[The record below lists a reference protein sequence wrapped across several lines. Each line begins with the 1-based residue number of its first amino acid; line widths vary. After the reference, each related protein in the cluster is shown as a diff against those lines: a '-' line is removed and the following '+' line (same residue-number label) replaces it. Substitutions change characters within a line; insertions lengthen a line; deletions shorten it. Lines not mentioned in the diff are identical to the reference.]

1 LQPVRDG
8 EQTIMKKM
16 LARFVSDDQGQDLI
30 EYAFLAV
37 FIALV
42 VTVALGTL
50 GGNLNSKFDAIG
62 QQVSSG
68 S

>member
-1 LQPVRDG
+1 
-8 EQTIMKKM
+8 MKNFI
-16 LARFVSDDQGQDLI
+16 ARFVREDEGQDLI

-42 VTVALGTL
+42 VTAGLTL
-50 GGNLNSKFDAIG
+50 VGSAVNNKMSTIA
-62 QQVSSG
+62 SSVTNG

>member
-1 LQPVRDG
+1 
-8 EQTIMKKM
+8 MKS
-16 LARFVSDDQGQDLI
+16 LFLRFVREDEGQDLI

-50 GGNLNSKFDAIG
+50 GSNLNSKFDSIAS
-62 QQVSSG
+62 QVSSG

>member
-1 LQPVRDG
+1 
-8 EQTIMKKM
+8 MKNF
-16 LARFVSDDQGQDLI
+16 LTRFIREDEGQDLI

-42 VTVALGTL
+42 VTAGLNTL
-50 GGNLNSKFDAIG
+50 GANLNSKFSAVAT
-62 QQVSSG
+62 QVSSG

>member
-1 LQPVRDG
+1 
-8 EQTIMKKM
+8 MKN
-16 LARFVSDDQGQDLI
+16 LFARFIREEEGQDLI

-50 GGNLNSKFDAIG
+50 GGNLNSKFQDIAD
-62 QQVSSG
+62 QVSSG

>member
-1 LQPVRDG
+1 MRNFVR
-8 EQTIMKKM
+8 
-16 LARFVSDDQGQDLI
+16 RFVREEEGQDLI

-42 VTVALGTL
+42 VTAGLQAVATGINTQMSNIGT
-50 GGNLNSKFDAIG
+50 
-62 QQVSSG
+62 QVSSA

>member
-1 LQPVRDG
+1 
-8 EQTIMKKM
+8 MKNFF
-16 LARFVSDDQGQDLI
+16 ARFIREEEGQDLI

-42 VTVALGTL
+42 VAVGLRSLGSTLNTKFGAIATQVA
-50 GGNLNSKFDAIG
+50 A
-62 QQVSSG
+62 SG

>member
-1 LQPVRDG
+1 
-8 EQTIMKKM
+8 MKNFV
-16 LARFVSDDQGQDLI
+16 ARFVREEEGQDLI

-42 VTVALGTL
+42 VTVALTNLGT
-50 GGNLNSKFDAIG
+50 NLNTKFDSIAT
-62 QQVSSG
+62 QVSSG

>member
-1 LQPVRDG
+1 
-8 EQTIMKKM
+8 MKKM
-16 LARFVSDDQGQDLI
+16 LARFVGDDQGQDLI

>member
-1 LQPVRDG
+1 
-8 EQTIMKKM
+8 MKNFF
-16 LARFVSDDQGQDLI
+16 ARFIREDEGQDLI

-42 VTVALGTL
+42 VTVALGAL
-50 GGNLNSKFDAIG
+50 GTALNTKFNAIAS
-62 QQVSSG
+62 QVSSG

>member
-1 LQPVRDG
+1 
-8 EQTIMKKM
+8 MKNFI
-16 LARFVSDDQGQDLI
+16 ARFVREDEGQDLI

-42 VTVALGTL
+42 VTVALTNLGT
-50 GGNLNSKFDAIG
+50 NLNSKFQSIAT
-62 QQVSSG
+62 QVQSG

>member
-1 LQPVRDG
+1 
-8 EQTIMKKM
+8 MKQFI
-16 LARFVSDDQGQDLI
+16 ARFVREESGQDLI

-42 VTVALGTL
+42 VILGIQAVGTAVNNKMSTIAASVT
-50 GGNLNSKFDAIG
+50 GG
-62 QQVSSG
+62 G

>member
-1 LQPVRDG
+1 LKGQ
-8 EQTIMKKM
+8 EQLIMKDFFV
-16 LARFVSDDQGQDLI
+16 RFIQEDQGQDLI

-42 VTVALGTL
+42 VTLALTALGT
-50 GGNLNSKFDAIG
+50 NLNTKFDSIAS
-62 QQVSSG
+62 QVASG

>member
-1 LQPVRDG
+1 
-8 EQTIMKKM
+8 MKN
-16 LARFVSDDQGQDLI
+16 LFARFIREDEGQDLI

-42 VTVALGTL
+42 VTVALGQL
-50 GGNLNSKFDAIG
+50 GTALNTKFGSIAT
-62 QQVSSG
+62 QVSSG

>member
-1 LQPVRDG
+1 MMRVIRQLVRND
-8 EQTIMKKM
+8 E
-16 LARFVSDDQGQDLI
+16 GQDLI

-42 VTVALGTL
+42 VTAGMTAVATAMNTQFSNIGTQI
-50 GGNLNSKFDAIG
+50 ST
-62 QQVSSG
+62 G

>member
-1 LQPVRDG
+1 
-8 EQTIMKKM
+8 MKNFI
-16 LARFVSDDQGQDLI
+16 ARFIQEDHGQDLI

-50 GGNLNSKFDAIG
+50 GTNINIKFDSIAT
-62 QQVSSG
+62 QVSSG

>member
-1 LQPVRDG
+1 
-8 EQTIMKKM
+8 MKNF
-16 LARFVSDDQGQDLI
+16 LARFIREDHGQDLI

-50 GGNLNSKFDAIG
+50 GGNLNTKFDSIAT
-62 QQVSSG
+62 QVSSG

>member
-1 LQPVRDG
+1 MQRLI
-8 EQTIMKKM
+8 T
-16 LARFVSDDQGQDLI
+16 RFIREEKGQDLI

-42 VTVALGTL
+42 VTAALTILGTS
-50 GGNLNSKFDAIG
+50 LNTAFSNIEE
-62 QQVSSG
+62 QVAG